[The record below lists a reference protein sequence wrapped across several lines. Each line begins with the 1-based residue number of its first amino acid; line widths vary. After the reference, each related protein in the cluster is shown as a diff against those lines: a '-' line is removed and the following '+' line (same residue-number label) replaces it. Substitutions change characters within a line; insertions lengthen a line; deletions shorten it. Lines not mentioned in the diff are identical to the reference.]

1 MQPDVIVSLH
11 PMSNHYLARALKDA
25 GLRGTRLIEIVTDP
39 NENLWRGWA
48 CAEADLIIVPNLA
61 AKNKL
66 LEWGIPDYKLEV
78 VGMPIH
84 PNFLKPPACD
94 REKFLTHLGLDP
106 KIFTLCINAGW
117 AGGGNMTAIYKAL
130 QQAKKKIQ
138 VIFLCGN
145 HAKLYKKIFQQAV
158 YSKIPTRVLPYHD
171 NMSELM
177 NAVDLMVTKAG
188 GLTTFEAIARR
199 LPMAI
204 DVITEP
210 MPQEAGTID
219 ILLEAH
225 LAQVIKKPDD
235 ILKIIE
241 NTDLRANNPMN
252 NLPTYQNLDSTEAV
266 YDIASILISQV
277 SASQKISVSLGARM
291 ATK

>member
-1 MQPDVIVSLH
+1 
-11 PMSNHYLARALKDA
+11 MSNHYLARSIKDS
-25 GLRGTRLIEIVTDP
+25 GLTNTRLIVVVTDP
-39 NENLWRGWA
+39 NGKLWEGWA
-48 CAEADLIIVPNLA
+48 CTDADLIIVPNLA

-66 LEWGIPDYKLEV
+66 LEWGIAEEKLEV

-84 PNFLKPPACD
+84 PNFLKPAVD
-94 REKFLTHLGLDP
+94 TREKFLSHLGLNP
-106 KIFTLCINAGW
+106 EIFTLCINAGW
-117 AGGGNMTAIYKAL
+117 AGGGNMIAIYKAL
-130 QQAKKKIQ
+130 QRTKKNVQ
-138 VIFLCGN
+138 VIFLCGTN
-145 HAKLYKKIFQQAV
+145 TKLYNKMSKLAV
-158 YSKIPTRVLPYHD
+158 PSKLPTEVLPFHD

-219 ILLEAH
+219 ILLEASKESH
-225 LAQVIKKPDD
+225 LAQVIKRPED
-235 ILKIIE
+235 ILKIVD
-241 NTDLRANNPMN
+241 NVDLRANKPLGD
-252 NLPTYQNLDSTEAV
+252 LPTYQNLNSIDAV

-277 SASQKISVSLGARM
+277 TNPKSSSKIIKTTYRAL
-291 ATK
+291 